1 MKYALRFLFL
11 FLFSMLQRFEASAQT
26 KINSVS
32 LSDTIIYAT
41 VDRPGDLYVITKGGQ
56 LQRFAPDA
64 TLGVVYKFGP
74 LPAQFDPRDGARLFA
89 YFRKDRHY
97 VFYNPSFDMTASYH
111 LDSSFV
117 IEPWLV
123 TISGDHD
130 IWVVDA
136 ADGSLKKVTQTT
148 ETIDVDEKIPS
159 SLYKDIKAFTS
170 LREYQ
175 GFVFLLQPD
184 KGIQVFN
191 RMGKWLRT
199 IESPT
204 LKSFNFIGEELYY
217 IEKDKLKFFNLFTA
231 ETREQPLTQPAH
243 FVLLTDERVYS
254 IKHKTIDFFTP
265 KP

>member
-1 MKYALRFLFL
+1 MKYPLRFLFL
-11 FLFSMLQRFEASAQT
+11 VLVLSASVASAQV
-26 KINSVS
+26 KIKSIS
-32 LSDTIIYAT
+32 LSDTILYAT

-64 TLGVVYKFGP
+64 TLGVVYKLGT
-74 LPAQFDPRDGARLFA
+74 LPTQFDPRDGSRLFA
-89 YFRKDRHY
+89 YFRSDRHY
-97 VFYNPSFDMTASYH
+97 AFYNPSFDMTASYH

-136 ADGSLKKVTQTT
+136 ADGSLKKVTKAT
-148 ETIDVDEKIPS
+148 ETVDVDVKIPPG
-159 SLYKDIKAFTS
+159 LYKDVKAFTAI
-170 LREYQ
+170 REYQ
-175 GFVFLLQPD
+175 GFVFLLQPR

-217 IEKDKLKFFNLFTA
+217 IEANKLKFFNLFTT
-231 ETREQPLTQPAH
+231 ETREQALPQPAQ
-243 FVLLTDERVYS
+243 FFLVTDERIYS
-254 IKHKTIDFFTP
+254 IRDKTIDFFTP

>member
-1 MKYALRFLFL
+1 MKYPLRFLFL
-11 FLFSMLQRFEASAQT
+11 VSVLAVAEASAQV
-26 KINSVS
+26 KIKSIS

-56 LQRFAPDA
+56 IQRFAPDA
-64 TLGVVYKFGP
+64 TLGVVYKHGP
-74 LPAQFDPRDGARLFA
+74 LPTQFDPRDGSRLFA
-89 YFRKDRHY
+89 YFRNDRHY
-97 VFYNPSFDMTASYH
+97 AFYNPSFDMTASYH

-148 ETIDVDEKIPS
+148 ETVDIDVKIPAG
-159 SLYKDIKAFTS
+159 LYKDIKAFTS

-175 GFVFLLQPD
+175 GFVFLLQPH
-184 KGIQVFN
+184 KGIQVFS

-217 IEKDKLKFFNLFTA
+217 IEKDRLKFFNLFTA
-231 ETREQPLTQPAH
+231 ETREQPLLQPAH
-243 FVLLTDERVYS
+243 FVLVTDERIYS
-254 IKHKTIDFFTP
+254 IRNKTIDFFTP

>member
-1 MKYALRFLFL
+1 MKYPLPFLFL
-11 FLFSMLQRFEASAQT
+11 MLMLGVSTSSAQV
-26 KINSVS
+26 KIKSIS

-64 TLGVVYKFGP
+64 TLGVVYKLGP
-74 LPAQFDPRDGARLFA
+74 LPTQFDPRDGARLFA
-89 YFRKDRHY
+89 YFRNDRHY
-97 VFYNPSFDMTASYH
+97 AFYNPSFDMTSSYH

-136 ADGSLKKVTQTT
+136 ADGSLKKVTKAT
-148 ETIDVDEKIPS
+148 ETVDVDVKIPAG
-159 SLYKDIKAFTS
+159 LYKDVKAFTS
-170 LREYQ
+170 IREYQ
-175 GFVFLLQPD
+175 GFVFLLQPY

-191 RMGKWLRT
+191 RMGKWLKT
-199 IESPT
+199 IASPT
-204 LKSFNFIGEELYY
+204 VKSFNFIGEELYY
-217 IEKDKLKFFNLFTA
+217 IEKDKLRFFNLFTA
-231 ETREQPLTQPAH
+231 ETREQPLPQPAR
-243 FVLLTDERVYS
+243 FVLVTDERIYS
-254 IKHKTIDFFTP
+254 VQGKTIDFFTP

>member
-1 MKYALRFLFL
+1 MKYPFRFLFL
-11 FLFSMLQRFEASAQT
+11 MLVFSAATASAQV
-26 KINSVS
+26 KIKSIS

-64 TLGVVYKFGP
+64 TLGVVYKLGA
-74 LPAQFDPRDGARLFA
+74 LPTQFDPRDGARLFA
-89 YFRKDRHY
+89 YFRNDRHY
-97 VFYNPSFDMTASYH
+97 AFYNPSFDMTASYH

-136 ADGSLKKVTQTT
+136 ADGNLKKVTQAT
-148 ETIDVDEKIPS
+148 ETVDVDVKIPAE
-159 SLYKDIKAFTS
+159 LYKDVKAFTA

-175 GFVFLLQPD
+175 GFVFLLQPH

-199 IESPT
+199 IESST

-217 IEKDKLKFFNLFTA
+217 IEKGKLKFFNLFTA
-231 ETREQPLTQPAH
+231 EIREQPLTQPAQ
-243 FVLLTDERVYS
+243 FVLVTDERIYS
-254 IKHKTIDFFTP
+254 LKDKTIDFFTP